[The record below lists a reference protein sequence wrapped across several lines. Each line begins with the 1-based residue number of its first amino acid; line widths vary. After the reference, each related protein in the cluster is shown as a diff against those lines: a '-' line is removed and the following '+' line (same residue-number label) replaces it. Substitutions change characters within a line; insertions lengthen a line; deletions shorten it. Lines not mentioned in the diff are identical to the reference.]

1 MPRIDIWL
9 PADSLAVLLAPGN
22 EQSNYHWHATFTFD
36 DGDQRDTVYNVGLRF
51 TSTVAMSN
59 CIMVGVFTE
68 AYDVAVVSFESIAVT
83 GIATATS
90 RSQYSSG
97 LLEVASISNTLLL
110 YPNPTDGIVTLDF
123 EEFKEEEVSIKVVNS
138 LNQRAYRCFRQL
150 KPAGTVLLSQ

>member
-1 MPRIDIWL
+1 
-9 PADSLAVLLAPGN
+9 
-22 EQSNYHWHATFTFD
+22 
-36 DGDQRDTVYNVGLRF
+36 
-51 TSTVAMSN
+51 
-59 CIMVGVFTE
+59 MVGIFTE
-68 AYDVAVVSFESIAVT
+68 AYDVNNIAVVSFESIAVT

-138 LNQRAYRCFRQL
+138 LNQRAI
-150 KPAGTVLLSQ
+150 AVSGS